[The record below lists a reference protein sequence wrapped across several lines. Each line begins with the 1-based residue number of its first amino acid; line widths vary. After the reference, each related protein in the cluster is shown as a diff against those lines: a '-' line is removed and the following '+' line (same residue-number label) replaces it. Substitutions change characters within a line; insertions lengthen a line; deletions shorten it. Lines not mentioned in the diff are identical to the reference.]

1 MLPCGPCGTQGIRM
15 AESDAAEAI
24 ADAHRTCAFG
34 INTSDCRSATD
45 DRLSGNGRT
54 TRSGG
59 QAKNGRS
66 TKNGGATKNG
76 GPTEAACSVL
86 HLIFARCVQTFVE

>member
-1 MLPCGPCGTQGIRM
+1 M

-45 DRLSGNGRT
+45 DRLSRNGRT

-66 TKNGGATKNG
+66 TKNGGATG
-76 GPTEAACSVL
+76 AVSSVL
-86 HLIFARCVQTFVE
+86 HLFFARCVQNFVE